1 MPDNKIRIL
10 IADDHKLF
18 RQGIALMIESMPEF
32 EIAGHAANGMMVIQ
46 SLKNTPVDII
56 LLDIEMPQMNG
67 IETIKHLRK
76 HKDPTPILVLTMHQS
91 LQFVQ
96 SVLRAGANGYL
107 PKDSGQSKLK
117 KAILS
122 IIRTGKY
129 IDDEVAKK
137 YMEKMLNRIPNTE
150 LSNREIEVI
159 KLIGDQ
165 LTTKEVAER
174 MHLSTHT
181 IESHR
186 QNAMLKLGVKN
197 TAGLIK
203 IAVERGL
210 I

>member
-1 MPDNKIRIL
+1 MSENKISIL

-18 RQGIALMIESMPEF
+18 REGIALMINTMPEF
-32 EIAGHAANGMMVIQ
+32 EIAAHAANGMMVIQ
-46 SLKNTPVDII
+46 HLKESTVDII

-67 IETIKHLRK
+67 IETIKYLRK
-76 HKDPTPILVLTMHQS
+76 QNDQTPILVLTMHQS
-91 LQFVQ
+91 LQFIQ

-117 KAILS
+117 EAILS
-122 IIRTGKY
+122 IVNSGKY
-129 IDDEVAKK
+129 IDEAVAKK
-137 YMEKMLNRIPNTE
+137 YMEKMLNRSPNTT
-150 LSNREIEVI
+150 LSSREIEVI
-159 KLIGDQ
+159 RLIGDQ
-165 LTTKEVAER
+165 LTTKEVAKK